1 VIVETVF
8 RTNIFLQGHE
18 TWNTARL
25 NSLTNFV
32 FTIRKRSSI
41 KYSRDKGF
49 FFSDDTKLLVTGE
62 DECALQHEIEDVTEE
77 LQTWFHKNNL
87 TMNTHRQKIA
97 MPFRNEQYR
106 NPLQLQVMF
115 DNMYIVYK

>member
-1 VIVETVF
+1 MKHGIRQDSILWPILFLLFVNDLPL
-8 RTNIFLQGHE
+8 NIQG
-18 TWNTARL
+18 TK
-25 NSLTNFV
+25 V
-32 FTIRKRSSI
+32 
-41 KYSRDKGF
+41 

-62 DECALQHEIEDVTEE
+62 DECALQHEIKDVTEE

-87 TMNTHRQKIA
+87 MMNTHRQKIA